1 MSKRNKKC
9 KVFEASYPIVY
20 KEILTV
26 CIGMCLGL
34 MALLEIVYGIKENKE
49 VFVLLVIMCLLI
61 WLLRIGVSRYSIIV
75 NEENIVVTPLIGK
88 KRTIVLSDI
97 DELRESKSGGLSIIC
112 KATKVITIDRAI
124 EGYEQLCKVI
134 EKYIEA

>member
-9 KVFEASYPIVY
+9 KVFKASYPIVY

-34 MALLEIVYGIKENKE
+34 MALLEIVYGIKENKG

-97 DELRESKSGGLSIIC
+97 DELRESKNGGLSIIC

-124 EGYEQLCKVI
+124 EGYEQLSKVL